1 METECQL
8 FASALADVPWLQ
20 YRLDIRCIIIFVP
33 SEQKA
38 VIGCCIAG
46 AGKEFRSFVID

>member
-1 METECQL
+1 MLNRRGVHKLLKKQ
-8 FASALADVPWLQ
+8 SD
-20 YRLDIRCIIIFVP
+20 DIVFFVP

-46 AGKEFRSFVID
+46 AGKEFRPFVID

>member
-8 FASALADVPWLQ
+8 SALAYAPWLQ
-20 YRLDIRCIIIFVP
+20 YRLDIRCIIIFVL

-46 AGKEFRSFVID
+46 AGKEFRPFVID

>member
-1 METECQL
+1 ML
-8 FASALADVPWLQ
+8 NRRDVHKLLKKQ
-20 YRLDIRCIIIFVP
+20 SDDIVFFVL

-46 AGKEFRSFVID
+46 AGKEFRPFVID